1 MAKGPQEA
9 VPDRLI
15 KKPAARRNFWMRLIL
30 SRRVRVFFLF
40 AVVAHVLAI
49 WFVSTNKQ
57 LHDWFFDDG
66 APAKPVTLSNREI
79 DNAVETLVKLN
90 QGKFGDSLR
99 KLHEYRVRLDV
110 AQRSKL
116 KAMRAEDE
124 DRKKKI
130 AEKAWPSLEKPD
142 PNAVYF
148 ARMDIEPPP
157 FPMQPLPDLDQLNL
171 VELYRL
177 HESFEGEVGKLFERY
192 HAMELAASLE
202 SPLPLSKS
210 LEVTKL
216 ELPNRRKIRPDI
228 LSTRALDQKQ
238 LDAFRKELTD
248 LYLETQD
255 MVNNAARWV
264 EMAESTTSSFSL
276 STLFGQAANIIPAPE
291 PYYGHYLNPRYFRA
305 VEAKRLINPRVALG
319 TAIGDGE
326 MTGGAQWLS
335 LDKWYYV
342 GPFTHPGENRKN
354 ERRMED
360 LHYKYPPE
368 SGVDLDAVYKGR
380 DGRELR
386 WKYRTFGRNEL
397 LGKPSDD
404 ALRIFPYTVDNE
416 SYAIWY
422 FYTEVWSDSDRRV
435 VASFASDDFGKC
447 WLNGTLVYQSPPDTQ
462 PWVPFTR
469 EGFRPIQLRK
479 GYNRVMYKLENW
491 TGTTGF
497 SLVLMTYEDF
507 GLLKAIEE
515 EARRSQ

>member
-1 MAKGPQEA
+1 MSDHPHH
-9 VPDRLI
+9 RS
-15 KKPAARRNFWMRLIL
+15 FWMRLVK
-30 SRRVRVFFLF
+30 SRRVRIFFVVAVVIHGLF
-40 AVVAHVLAI
+40 AVL
-49 WFVSTNKQ
+49 VSSNKQ
-57 LHDWFFDDG
+57 LHDWFFSTEE
-66 APAKPVTLSNREI
+66 AAKPVNLSDREI
-79 DNAVETLVKLN
+79 GNAVEMLIKLN
-90 QGKFGDSLR
+90 AGKFRDSLL
-99 KLHEYRVRLDV
+99 KLHEYRVRLDA
-110 AQRSKL
+110 AQRNKL
-116 KAMRAEDE
+116 KTMRKEDA

-130 AEKAWPSLEKPD
+130 EEKAWPSLEQPD

-148 ARMDIEPPP
+148 DRIDMDPPP
-157 FPMQPLPDLDQLNL
+157 VALTDLPDVETLNML
-171 VELYRL
+171 ELYRL
-177 HESFEGEVGKLFERY
+177 HPQFEGEVGKLFERY
-192 HAMELAASLE
+192 HAMELASSTS

-216 ELPNRRKIRPDI
+216 ELPKRRQVRPDI
-228 LSTRALDQKQ
+228 LATKATDQKALDV
-238 LDAFRKELTD
+238 FRKELTD

-264 EMAESTTSSFSL
+264 EMAESTTSAFSL
-276 STLFGQAANIIPAPE
+276 STIFGQQFNIVPAPE
-291 PYYGHYLNPRYFRA
+291 PYYGHYLNPRFFRQA
-305 VEAKRLINPRVALG
+305 DSKRLINPKVALG
-319 TAIGDGE
+319 TAIGDSE
-326 MTGGAQWLS
+326 MTGGAQWMS

-342 GPFTHPGENRKN
+342 GPFTHPSGQNRTN

-368 SGVDLDAVYKGR
+368 SGIDIDAVYKGR

-397 LGKPSDD
+397 LGKPADD
-404 ALRIFPYTVDNE
+404 ALRIFPFTVDNE
-416 SYAIWY
+416 PYAIWY
-422 FYTEVWSDSDRRV
+422 FYTEVWCDKDLRV

-447 WLNGTLVYQSPPDTQ
+447 WVNGTLVYQSSPDTQ

-479 GYNRVMYKLENW
+479 GYNRILYKLENW